1 MALRASM
8 VPGVG
13 SYLVLPAWRALM
25 AASLMKVGVSK
36 SGSPAPKET
45 TSTPAFLRAL
55 ALAVTAR
62 VMDSAMSLR
71 RLANCMM
78 APEILLWALFVQRGI
93 VAERG
98 FLGEKRGVYGEDGIE
113 RK

>member
-1 MALRASM
+1 MALRASG

-13 SYLVLPAWRALM
+13 SYLVLPACRALM
-25 AASLMKVGVSK
+25 AASLMKPGVSK

-55 ALAVTAR
+55 ALAVTAS

-71 RLANCMM
+71 RLANCMG
-78 APEILLWALFVQRGI
+78 APEGSSGARFVQWGI

-98 FLGEKRGVYGEDGIE
+98 DDENTKG
-113 RK
+113 